1 MPTKIFIILDIFS
14 GIKLDNIVPNT
25 ATNVKNI
32 NVEDTKPTENTVNS
46 FLLNLSSI
54 IFVVN
59 TLPQKT
65 IVIGFDKVNI
75 NPCINIL
82 LDVGSKFNPGII
94 FILKTFNI
102 ILIPKITSTIEPII
116 LNAFFTF
123 GLSNILLTPRLAK
136 IM

>member
-1 MPTKIFIILDIFS
+1 MFEIFS
-14 GIKLDNIVPNT
+14 GMKFDNIVPNT

-32 NVEDTKPTENTVNS
+32 KVEDTKPTENIVNS

-54 IFVVN
+54 ILVVN

-65 IVIGFDKVNI
+65 IVIGLDKVNI
-75 NPCINIL
+75 KPCINIL

-102 ILIPKITSTIEPII
+102 ILIPKIISTIDPII
-116 LNAFFTF
+116 LKTF
-123 GLSNILLTPRLAK
+123 LSLDYPLFY
-136 IM
+136 